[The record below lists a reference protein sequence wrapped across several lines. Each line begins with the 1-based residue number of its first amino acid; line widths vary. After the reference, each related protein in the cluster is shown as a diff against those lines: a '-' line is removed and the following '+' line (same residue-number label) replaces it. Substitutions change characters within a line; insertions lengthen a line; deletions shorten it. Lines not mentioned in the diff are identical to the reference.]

1 MGMVAQVGVSGRPRV
16 LHGGNMSGSIG
27 NSDGGG
33 NTGGIMSRIGR
44 WIATPGAGIF
54 LLGATLAFA
63 VLGASDQL
71 GRSLRTMKQDNV
83 IRVKGV
89 AELEVTSDRATWWGT
104 VRARAATLPEAYAQ
118 LENSTTALKTFIAAK
133 GVPDSAITVASVDI
147 AREFRRDE
155 KGNATNA
162 VENYIL
168 TRQVGV
174 NTTSVQTV
182 RELANGATAL
192 IKDGVEVE
200 SGTPHFTVS
209 TIEKTKLDLLE
220 KATANA
226 YERAQTLARGS
237 ASTVGPLVSASQ
249 GVYQIV
255 SRGSTSSSDYGE
267 YDTVS
272 IDKTARVV
280 VTLEYGVK

>member
-1 MGMVAQVGVSGRPRV
+1 MSDSTANQVGIVGR
-16 LHGGNMSGSIG
+16 M
-27 NSDGGG
+27 
-33 NTGGIMSRIGR
+33 GR

-54 LLGATLAFA
+54 LLGASLAFA

-71 GRSLRTMKQDNV
+71 GRSLRTMKQDNA

-89 AELEVTSDRATWWGT
+89 AELDVASDRGAWTGT

-118 LENSTTALKTFIAAK
+118 IEKSTAALKAFIASK
-133 GVPDSAITVASVDI
+133 GIPDSAVTVFSVDI
-147 AREFRRDE
+147 AKEFRRDD
-155 KGNATNA
+155 KGHATNTI
-162 VENYIL
+162 ENFSL
-168 TRQVGV
+168 SQQVGV
-174 NTTSVQTV
+174 NSSAVQTV

-200 SGTPHFTVS
+200 SGSPRFTVS
-209 TIEKTKLDLLE
+209 TIEQTKLDLLE

-237 ASTVGPLVSASQ
+237 GSSVGSLVSAAQ

-267 YDTVS
+267 YDTGT

-280 VTLEYGVK
+280 VTLEYSVK

>member
-1 MGMVAQVGVSGRPRV
+1 
-16 LHGGNMSGSIG
+16 MSGSPTVG
-27 NSDGGG
+27 ETGGAEVARKMNDGGKRG
-33 NTGGIMSRIGR
+33 LVSRVGG

-71 GRSLRTMKQDNV
+71 GRAMRAMKQENI

-89 AELEVTSDRATWWGT
+89 AELDITSDRGSWWTSVSG
-104 VRARAATLPEAYAQ
+104 RAPTLAEADARREQAMAALRAFVL
-118 LENSTTALKTFIAAK
+118 AK
-133 GVPDSAITVASVDI
+133 GFKESELSVDSVSI
-147 AREFRRDE
+147 SKVYRRDE
-155 KGNATNA
+155 KGNTTNELEA
-162 VENYIL
+162 YVL
-168 TRQVGV
+168 SQSLGV
-174 NTTSVQTV
+174 RSSSL
-182 RELANGATAL
+182 ELLRDAANEVTGALVKQGFESST
-192 IKDGVEVE
+192 GVP
-200 SGTPHFTVS
+200 SFTVS

-237 ASTVGPLVSASQ
+237 GSGVGSLVSAAQ

-255 SRGSTSSSDYGE
+255 ARGETSSSDYGE
-267 YDTVS
+267 FDTGS

-280 VTLEYGVK
+280 VTLEYGVE